1 MNTTLLLTQFTP
13 AEVHVF
19 EKGFDSSVKDLFRSM
34 LYHFECIGL
43 MRLVR
48 ENDANYVEILKNE
61 IDDFPEFELL
71 MKAATRPATPKMLM
85 SHYAQILA
93 ETANEDRIIRRILR
107 KLKAG
112 GYFKQSLIGR
122 ITGMFELTEAGK
134 RKREDI
140 RAEIKQLRKHY
151 QQTQM
156 PEKHSEALKLLK
168 GNIGFVTENYPDVYN
183 EFAATFQIA
192 NRAYQAQQSSGF
204 IGWMSSGG
212 GSDSGCSSTGCG
224 GSGCS
229 GCGGGCGG
237 S

>member
-1 MNTTLLLTQFTP
+1 
-13 AEVHVF
+13 
-19 EKGFDSSVKDLFRSM
+19 
-34 LYHFECIGL
+34 

-93 ETANEDRIIRRILR
+93 ETANEDRIIRQILR

-134 RKREDI
+134 RKREEI